1 MVEPVR
7 TVEHEGKVY
16 DITHGADGLW
26 HVTDVSGAT
35 PPGLRGKG
43 PWRSIDEAEDAVR
56 SLGGE
61 QARG

>member
-7 TVEHEGKVY
+7 TVEHDGKVY
-16 DITHGADGLW
+16 DIPHGADGLR

-35 PPGLRGKG
+35 PPGLRGKA
-43 PWRSIDEAEDAVR
+43 PWRSIDEGEDTVR
-56 SLGGE
+56 SLGRE